1 MQFNWA
7 SFGSGVSSILI
18 IFVFLVFLYICYRR
32 NKRANKK
39 ARRAELHE
47 LVMLATRNGPHRST
61 KSEPASVEYPS
72 SIHSPP
78 PKTVSNPMYTQQPY
92 SFPGSFLPG
101 GPIVATPVLFS
112 SDGVQFSRVGFPGVN
127 HTQFPPITY
136 VRDECW
142 SPRIREVRRSPSPP
156 RQRCVSYSSRDS
168 SARVEPESILRQ
180 PSLSRQ
186 PSARSRHGST
196 VSLAPDVQDRIPAPR
211 GFRTGTECLHQE
223 E

>member
-1 MQFNWA
+1 MQFIWA

-18 IFVFLVFLYICYRR
+18 ICVLLVFLYVCYQR

-47 LVMLATRNGPHRST
+47 LVMLATRNGPHRNT
-61 KSEPASVEYPS
+61 KSEPASAEYPS
-72 SIHSPP
+72 SIHSP
-78 PKTVSNPMYTQQPY
+78 KTVSNPMYAQQPY
-92 SFPGSFLPG
+92 SFPGSFIPG
-101 GPIVATPVLFS
+101 APIVTTTPFS
-112 SDGVQFSRVGFPGVN
+112 ADGLQFSRVSFPGIN
-127 HTQFPPITY
+127 HTQLPPVTY

-142 SPRIREVRRSPSPP
+142 SPRIREVRRSPSPQ
-156 RQRCVSYSSRDS
+156 RRCVSYSSRDS
-168 SARVEPESILRQ
+168 SARIEPESILRQ

-196 VSLAPDVQDRIPAPR
+196 VSLAPEVQDRIPAPR